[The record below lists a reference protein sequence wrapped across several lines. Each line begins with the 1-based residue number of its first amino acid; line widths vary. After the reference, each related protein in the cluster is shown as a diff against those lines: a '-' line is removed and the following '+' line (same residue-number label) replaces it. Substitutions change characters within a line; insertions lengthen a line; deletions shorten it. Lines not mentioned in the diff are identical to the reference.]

1 MLPEV
6 AEKYKELQQR
16 IITSEDIMTA
26 HNLMNSIVNL
36 LHGNSEKFY
45 HRFHKTFIDSNYVFK
60 NIGRERSLR
69 VSFDI
74 ANGV

>member
-36 LHGNSEKFY
+36 LRGNSEKFY
-45 HRFHKTFIDSNYVFK
+45 HKFYKTFIDDNYVFK